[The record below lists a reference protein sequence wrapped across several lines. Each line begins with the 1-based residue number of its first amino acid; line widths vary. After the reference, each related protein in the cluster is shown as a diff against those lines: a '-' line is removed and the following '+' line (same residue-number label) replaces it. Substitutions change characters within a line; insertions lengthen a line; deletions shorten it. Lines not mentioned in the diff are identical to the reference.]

1 MMIVDTDK
9 IKARQLECQISNEYF
24 TRYFFKMRAGAK
36 MLIGR
41 HHPVMHDT
49 LGRVISGEI
58 KRLIINIPPGYTKTE
73 IASISLMARGL
84 ALNNRAK
91 FMHLSYSDKLALLNS
106 ATSRTIIRSN
116 EYQNMWP
123 MSLRDDANSK
133 SMWWNEVGG
142 GVYAASTMGQVTG
155 FRAGLMT
162 PEEMEWVFNGAL
174 IIDDPVKPR
183 DALFDTIRDA
193 VNENYSDTVKS
204 RLADEDVP
212 VILIM
217 QRVHYKDLSG
227 HLLRGGSGEK
237 WHHLNLPVI
246 IDNSKKYPK
255 ENTHGIEIVHGLS
268 DGWLWKAKHSK
279 KHLGSLMAHKRTW
292 NAQYLQ
298 DPKKFDAEGAL
309 WTEIMIKNAREMP
322 KPWKKKRT
330 VIGVDPATTSTEDSD
345 EWGIGAASEY
355 VNEKYSVDAD
365 YTKIM
370 SPGDAAVAIIEAYN
384 HHDADAVVV
393 ETNQGGDMIATLLEN
408 AGYRGRVIQIHAS
421 KSKFSR
427 AEPIAALYEKNA
439 YKEPQ
444 VHHAEGLD
452 LFEDE
457 IMEYVPLTAKKSPNR
472 LDWAVWALT
481 ELTGGNLQAGG
492 F

>member
-1 MMIVDTDK
+1 MRTIVE
-9 IKARQLECQISNEYF
+9 ARKLECEESNDYF
-24 TRYFFKMRAGAK
+24 TRYFFKQRTGAK

-41 HHPVMHDT
+41 HHPVIHRT
-49 LGRVISGEI
+49 LERVIDGEI

-84 ALNNRAK
+84 AINEHAK

-106 ATSRTIIRSN
+106 STARSIVRSKD
-116 EYQNMWP
+116 YQSMWP
-123 MSLRDDANSK
+123 MKPRDDADSK
-133 SMWWNEVGG
+133 HMWWNQYGG

-162 PEEMEWVFNGAL
+162 PEGQPWRFTGAL

-183 DALFDTIRDA
+183 DALYDNIRDA
-193 VNENYSDTVKS
+193 VNDNYSDTIKS

-212 VILIM
+212 VIVIM
-217 QRVHYKDLSG
+217 QRIHYKDLSG

-237 WHHLNLPVI
+237 WHHLNLPVK
-246 IDNSKKYPK
+246 IDNSKKYPQ
-255 ENTHGIEIVHGLS
+255 ENTHGIPIDHGLS
-268 DGWLWKAKHSK
+268 DGWLWEAKHSK
-279 KHLGSLMAHKRTW
+279 KHLGSLMSHKRTW

-298 DPKKFDAEGAL
+298 EPKKFDADGAL
-309 WTEIMIKNAREMP
+309 WTESMIAMARKMP
-322 KPWKKKRT
+322 LPWAKKRT
-330 VIGVDPATTSTEDSD
+330 VIGVDPATTNEENSD
-345 EWGIGAASEY
+345 EWGIGAASSY
-355 VNEKYSVDAD
+355 ANDKYSVDGD
-365 YTKIM
+365 YTRKM
-370 SPGDAAVAIIEAYN
+370 SPADAVQAIIEAYN
-384 HHDADAVVV
+384 RHEADAVVV
-393 ETNQGGDMIATLLEN
+393 ETNQGGKMVEELLRN
-408 AGYRGRVIQIHAS
+408 AKFKGRIINVHAS

-427 AEPIAALYEKNA
+427 AEPIAALYEKNES
-439 YKEPQ
+439 KENQ